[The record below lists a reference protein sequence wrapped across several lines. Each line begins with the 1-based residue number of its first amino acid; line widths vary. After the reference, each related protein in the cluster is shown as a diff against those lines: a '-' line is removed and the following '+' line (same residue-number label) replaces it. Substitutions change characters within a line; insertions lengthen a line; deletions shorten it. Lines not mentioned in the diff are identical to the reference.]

1 MSSIEKTP
9 AIIGRREA
17 KEKGLTSYFTG
28 KPCKRGHVARRQLNG
43 TCVLCAPEYKTAH
56 AQRALERDPEG
67 ERARVRAAVK
77 RHYDNNKAAILDKK
91 RAYYEANAELLKAKA
106 RAHRAN
112 KKAAKAAPT
121 SNHQELVCEPS
132 TQSYE
137 PRKSFSG

>member
-1 MSSIEKTP
+1 MSIPQETP

-77 RHYDNNKAAILDKK
+77 RHYDSNKAAILDKK

-106 RAHRAN
+106 KAHRAK
-112 KKAAKAAPT
+112 KKAEKAPAVTNQP
-121 SNHQELVCEPS
+121 EPVCEPS
-132 TQSYE
+132 TQS
-137 PRKSFSG
+137 

>member
-1 MSSIEKTP
+1 MSIPQETP

-17 KEKGLTSYFTG
+17 KEQGLTSYFTG

-77 RHYDNNKAAILDKK
+77 RHYDGNKPAILDKK
-91 RAYYEANAELLKAKA
+91 RAYYEKNAELLKAKA
-106 RAHRAN
+106 KAHREK
-112 KKAAKAAPT
+112 KKAEKASQAVAGPVPT
-121 SNHQELVCEPS
+121 SNHRENECEPS
-132 TQSYE
+132 TQS
-137 PRKSFSG
+137 